1 MFFWKLSRVIW
12 QMFLCSYLDTIAR
25 IDTSEPEVHLKNVKE
40 ILDVFHS
47 NSLSP
52 SVMPPEEEA
61 VKQQKIDLNLQSE
74 KVLSN
79 RSSQPASS
87 RLALTTS
94 KAGAE
99 EDIARNTSNQSGYK
113 HASPPTTP
121 KVGSRY
127 QDLITPIRNEKQL
140 RWSIIVDARD

>member
-1 MFFWKLSRVIW
+1 M
-12 QMFLCSYLDTIAR
+12 CSYLDIAR

-52 SVMPPEEEA
+52 SVMPPEEA

-113 HASPPTTP
+113 HASPPTTR
-121 KVGSRY
+121 KVGSLY
-127 QDLITPIRNEKQL
+127 QNLIAPIRNKKTFKGGQ
-140 RWSIIVDARD
+140 S

>member
-1 MFFWKLSRVIW
+1 MWP
-12 QMFLCSYLDTIAR
+12 YLYIAR

-52 SVMPPEEEA
+52 SVMPPEEA
-61 VKQQKIDLNLQSE
+61 VKQQKIDLKLQSE

-87 RLALTTS
+87 RLAITTS

-113 HASPPTTP
+113 HASPPTTR
-121 KVGSRY
+121 KVGSLY
-127 QDLITPIRNEKQL
+127 QNLIVPIRNKKKYW
-140 RWSIIVDARD
+140 WSIIVHARD

>member
-1 MFFWKLSRVIW
+1 M
-12 QMFLCSYLDTIAR
+12 CSYLDIAR

-87 RLALTTS
+87 RLALT

-113 HASPPTTP
+113 HASPPTIR
-121 KVGSRY
+121 KVGSLY
-127 QDLITPIRNEKQL
+127 
-140 RWSIIVDARD
+140 

>member
-1 MFFWKLSRVIW
+1 
-12 QMFLCSYLDTIAR
+12 
-25 IDTSEPEVHLKNVKE
+25 
-40 ILDVFHS
+40 
-47 NSLSP
+47 
-52 SVMPPEEEA
+52 MPPEEEA

-99 EDIARNTSNQSGYK
+99 EEDIARNTSNQSGYK
-113 HASPPTTP
+113 HASPPTTR
-121 KVGSRY
+121 KVGSLY
-127 QDLITPIRNEKQL
+127 QNLITPIRNQKHL
-140 RWSIIVDARD
+140 RGQS

>member
-1 MFFWKLSRVIW
+1 M
-12 QMFLCSYLDTIAR
+12 CSYLTIAS

-52 SVMPPEEEA
+52 SVMPPEEA
-61 VKQQKIDLNLQSE
+61 VKQQKIDLKLQSE

-113 HASPPTTP
+113 HASPPTTQ
-121 KVGSRY
+121 KVSSLY
-127 QDLITPIRNEKQL
+127 QNLIAPIRNKKN
-140 RWSIIVDARD
+140 I

>member
-1 MFFWKLSRVIW
+1 M
-12 QMFLCSYLDTIAR
+12 CSYLDIAR

-52 SVMPPEEEA
+52 SVMPPEEA

-113 HASPPTTP
+113 HASPPTTR
-121 KVGSRY
+121 KVGSLY
-127 QDLITPIRNEKQL
+127 QNLIAPIRN
-140 RWSIIVDARD
+140 

>member
-1 MFFWKLSRVIW
+1 M
-12 QMFLCSYLDTIAR
+12 CSYLDIAR
-25 IDTSEPEVHLKNVKE
+25 IDTSEPEVHLKNVQE

-113 HASPPTTP
+113 HASPPTTR
-121 KVGSRY
+121 KVGSPY
-127 QDLITPIRNEKQL
+127 QNLIAPIGNRKN
-140 RWSIIVDARD
+140 I

>member
-1 MFFWKLSRVIW
+1 M
-12 QMFLCSYLDTIAR
+12 CSYLDIAR
-25 IDTSEPEVHLKNVKE
+25 IDTSEPEVHLKNVQE

-99 EDIARNTSNQSGYK
+99 EEDIARNTSNQSGYK

-121 KVGSRY
+121 KVGSLY
-127 QDLITPIRNEKQL
+127 
-140 RWSIIVDARD
+140 